1 MLTSLGQPDDPVR
14 LKASGIVACLVKP
27 ARQSKLLEVL
37 AEAWAGRLNQTPA
50 QLLTLPTAHIFL
62 TPRKSRLVPPR
73 TLVVDDG
80 TTNQKV
86 GRLMLENLGCRVDVA
101 ANGKEAIQMLDLL
114 PYDAVFMDCE
124 MPEMDGYEATAEI
137 RRKHT
142 GAKRLPIIAMTA
154 KAITGDRERCL
165 AAGMDDYISKPVRVE
180 DLEAAL
186 QRWIPEEPQ
195 PALPVLAPS
204 PGSQMASPA
213 QTSTV
218 LQPALSALSPLLPIK
233 TGLVLDPFV
242 TQNLR
247 SLAEATE
254 PSMLDEIYGAF
265 STGSVEYLAA
275 VRRALADNNPE
286 ALFQAAHGLKG
297 AAANIGATH
306 VTEIAGQLEA
316 LGHSGSILG
325 ADTLVLSLDTSL
337 AQVLNEI
344 ENLSPAL
351 ATQ

>member
-1 MLTSLGQPDDPVR
+1 
-14 LKASGIVACLVKP
+14 
-27 ARQSKLLEVL
+27 LEVL

-50 QLLTLPTAHIFL
+50 QLLTLPTSHIFR
-62 TPRKSRLVPPR
+62 TTRKSRLVPPR

-186 QRWIPEEPQ
+186 QRWIPEDPQ
-195 PALPVLAPS
+195 PTLPLPAPAPVS
-204 PGSQMASPA
+204 S
-213 QTSTV
+213 
-218 LQPALSALSPLLPIK
+218 QPALSALLPLLPIE
-233 TGLVLDPFV
+233 TGPVLDPFV

-254 PSMLDEIYGAF
+254 PSMLDEIYSAF
-265 STGSVEYLAA
+265 STGSVEYLDA
-275 VRRALADNNPE
+275 VRHALADNNPE

-297 AAANIGATH
+297 AAANIGATR

-316 LGHSGSILG
+316 LGHSGSIVG
-325 ADTLVLSLDTSL
+325 ADALLATLDTSL
-337 AQVLNEI
+337 TQVLLEI